1 MKASLR
7 WLRDYAPLDAPV
19 DVIARTLT
27 ETGTEVGAVEDVAA
41 GIIVARVTNLEPLPG
56 SSHGLLL
63 ADLDVGPRPPSV
75 LAEMGIPTNP
85 LRVVTGAPNL
95 RVGDLVPYAPPGS
108 RPPALA
114 EPLGVRTY
122 RGKYKSPG
130 MLCSAVELGLG
141 EDAAGILVLDR
152 GTPGQ
157 PLRDVVDLDVVLD
170 LDITTNRPDCLCHV
184 GIAREL
190 TAALGETLS
199 EPDTTIPP
207 DRESAVGASQRVQIR
222 IEYPEGCPRFAARV
236 LEDVVI
242 GPSPEW
248 MQTRLR
254 AVGLR
259 PINNVVDATNF
270 VAHELGQ
277 PMHAF
282 DLDRFIAAA
291 GGSGKLAEV
300 VVRRAKAGERLGTLD
315 GVERTLSDED
325 IAVCAGD
332 HPVSIAGVIGGSST
346 AVDESTRNVL
356 LEAANWDG
364 VMIRA
369 TSRRLGVRTDASTL
383 FEKGLSDTLPPG
395 ALDRAANLIAA
406 SGAGHVLHGIV
417 DEWPRPLPEIPPI
430 ALTSAQMSAVLGYP
444 VDATEAATVL
454 AHLGFLVEQDGAS
467 LVVVPPHFRRDV
479 VIRED
484 VIEEVGRMLGY
495 NRVPSTLPGRRVP
508 LRDLAPDPPV
518 EDQVRDVC
526 LGAGLDEAI
535 TYSFTSPDIVARLPG
550 LGGARRPLPLR
561 NPLSDDWTVLRTS
574 QLPGL
579 CAALSLNVNR
589 GVQQAALF
597 ELGRVFWDG
606 ERTEPPAGSTS
617 DGADAALIPLP
628 LEPLLLSVAVHSS
641 GSAEDAAQ
649 ALRHIQ
655 SMFQRLA
662 DDVAGAELVAVP
674 GDFTGT
680 RPGRSAALE
689 SGERSVGLIA
699 ELDADVIER
708 FELRGRVLVGE
719 LNVDA
724 VAPAQRRS
732 LRFRPPPRLPAIAQ
746 DMAVIVPADLRAG
759 DALRIIRTAGGALL
773 ESVELY
779 DEYRGGDLGE
789 ARKSW
794 TFRLTFRTADRT
806 LTSEEAQRVQAEILR
821 ALVEQCGAEL
831 RR

>member
-19 DVIARTLT
+19 DIIARTLA

-41 GIIVARVTNLEPLPG
+41 GIIVARVTKLEPLPG
-56 SSHGLLL
+56 SSHGLQL
-63 ADLDVGPRPPSV
+63 AELDVGPTPPRV
-75 LAEMGIPTNP
+75 LVEMGIPTNP
-85 LRVVTGAPNL
+85 LVVVTGAPNL

-141 EDAAGILVLDR
+141 DDAAGILVLDR
-152 GTPGQ
+152 GVPGQ
-157 PLRDVVDLDVVLD
+157 PLRDVVDLDVVFD

-190 TAALGETLS
+190 TAALGETLT
-199 EPDTTIPP
+199 EPVTSLPP
-207 DRESAVGASQRVQIR
+207 ERESAVAAAQRVQIR

-236 LEDVVI
+236 FEDVVI
-242 GPSPEW
+242 GPSPAW
-248 MQTRLR
+248 VQTRLR
-254 AVGLR
+254 AIGLR

-277 PMHAF
+277 PLHAF

-300 VVRRAKAGERLGTLD
+300 VVRRARAGERLVTLD

-332 HPVSIAGVIGGSST
+332 HVVSIAGVIGGSST

-383 FEKGLSDTLPPG
+383 FEKGLSDALPPG
-395 ALDRAANLIAA
+395 ALDRAASLIAE

-454 AHLGFLVEQDGAS
+454 AHLGFAVEQDGAS
-467 LVVVPPHFRRDV
+467 LVVVPPFFRRDIL
-479 VIRED
+479 IRED

-495 NRVPSTLPGRRVP
+495 HRVPSTLPGRRVP
-508 LRDLAPDPPV
+508 VRDLAPDPPV
-518 EDQVRDVC
+518 EDHVREVC

-535 TYSFTSPDIVARLPG
+535 TYSFTSLDVAARLPG
-550 LGGARRPLPLR
+550 LGGDRRPLPLR
-561 NPLSDDWTVLRTS
+561 NPLSDEWAVLRTS

-579 CAALSLNVNR
+579 CSALALNVNR
-589 GVQQAALF
+589 GVQNAALF
-597 ELGRVFWDG
+597 ELGRVFWEG
-606 ERTEPPAGSTS
+606 ERTEPPPGSTA
-617 DGADAALIPLP
+617 DGADAALTPLP
-628 LEPLLLSVAVHSS
+628 LEPLLLSVVVHTS
-641 GSAEDAAQ
+641 GGAGDAAA

-655 SMFQRLA
+655 SMFERLV
-662 DDVAGAELVAVP
+662 DDVAGPAVVAVP
-674 GDFTGT
+674 REVSGT
-680 RPGRSAALE
+680 KPGRSAALH
-689 SGERSVGLIA
+689 SGEQSVGMIA
-699 ELDADVIER
+699 ELDADVLER

-724 VAPAQRRS
+724 VAPARRRS
-732 LRFRPPPRLPAIAQ
+732 LRFRPPPRFPAIAQ
-746 DMAVIVPADLRAG
+746 DMAVTVPAEVRAG

-779 DEYRGGDLGE
+779 DEYRGGHLGE

-794 TFRLTFRTADRT
+794 TFRLTFRAAHRT
-806 LTSEEAQRVQAEILR
+806 LASEEAQRVQADILR
-821 ALVEQCGAEL
+821 ALVEECGADL